1 MEAVMSRSLLVLL
14 FILLALPAR
23 AAVVR
28 DLYQAQVPVAA
39 QSPAEL
45 KRAARAGLAEV
56 LVRVSG
62 RSDAAGHTA
71 LKDSLSRADRYIE
84 QYRYD
89 TVAASPGEG
98 GEAPAP
104 QPVVQI
110 SFSPTQ
116 IQSLLRQA
124 QLPIWGANRPTL
136 MVWLALDEG
145 GARTLVSEDSHPE
158 LVAALRA
165 EARRRGLLL
174 SFPLLDLDDLAA
186 VTTDLVWQMET
197 ARLVEASQR
206 YRADGVLAG
215 RMAQLPG
222 DRWLGGLRLHVGD
235 ERIDRDGEGSSLEA
249 YLVPSIDWVADT
261 LASRYAVVNEGSG
274 PGAVLL
280 ELANVAS
287 YADYSR
293 VLAYVGRLPQVNSV
307 IPVQV
312 EGDVLLLRLDITG
325 GLAQLQRALA
335 LDPRLQPQAAEPL
348 APVVN
353 NAPLR
358 YRWAARG

>member
-1 MEAVMSRSLLVLL
+1 MSRFLLVVL
-14 FILLALPAR
+14 FILLALPVR
-23 AAVVR
+23 AAMVR

-62 RSDAAGHTA
+62 RSDAADHTA
-71 LKDSLSRADRYIE
+71 LKDAFAQADRYIE

-89 TVAASPGEG
+89 TMAVPPVDSGET
-98 GEAPAP
+98 PPP
-104 QPVVQI
+104 QPVVLL

-116 IQSLLRQA
+116 VQSLLRQA
-124 QLPIWGANRPTL
+124 QLPLWGANRPTL
-136 MVWLALDEG
+136 MVWLAVDEG

-158 LVAALRA
+158 LVGVLRE

-174 SFPLLDLDDLAA
+174 SFPLLDLDDLAV

-197 ARLVEASQR
+197 DRLLDASQR

-215 RMAQLPG
+215 RMALLPG
-222 DRWLGGLRLHVGD
+222 DRWVGGLRLQVGD
-235 ERIDRDGEGSSLEA
+235 ERLYRDGEGSSLVQ
-249 YLVPSIDWVADT
+249 YLAPSIDWAADA

-280 ELANVAS
+280 ELASVDS
-287 YADYSR
+287 YTDYSR
-293 VLAYVGRLPQVNSV
+293 VLAYLARLPQVNSV
-307 IPVQV
+307 IPLQV
-312 EGDVLLLRLDITG
+312 KGDMLLLRLDING

-335 LDPRLQPQAAEPL
+335 LDPRLQPETADPL